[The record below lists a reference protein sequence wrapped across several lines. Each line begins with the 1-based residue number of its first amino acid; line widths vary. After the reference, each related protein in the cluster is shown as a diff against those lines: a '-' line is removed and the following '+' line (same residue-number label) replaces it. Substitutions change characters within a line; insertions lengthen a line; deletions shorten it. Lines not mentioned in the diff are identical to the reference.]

1 MQRKD
6 SGVLLRKNF
15 AFKAEDVKDDGTFS
29 GYGSVF
35 GNVDSYNE
43 IVVAGAFKNSLA
55 EIKES
60 GDPLPM
66 LWNHNPDEPIGGYTS
81 LEEDEYGLKVTGFLM
96 IDEVARAREV
106 YSLMKRRVIKG
117 LSIGYYVID
126 DTKDKSSGIRYL
138 NELDLREVSPVTF
151 PANVA
156 AKIEDVKSMLQ
167 TGNMPTAKEFE
178 DFLREAGFSKSTAA
192 CIVASGYAKLLSR
205 GEPGGEKSDDLT
217 RMLREF
223 KLTPQG

>member
-1 MQRKD
+1 MMNRKE

-15 AFKAEDVKDDGTFS
+15 AFKADDVKEDGTFT

-43 IVVAGAFKNSLA
+43 IVVAGAFKSSIA
-55 EIKES
+55 EIKAS

-66 LWNHNPDEPIGGYTS
+66 LWNHNPDEPIGGYTEI
-81 LEEDEYGLKVTGFLM
+81 EEDEYGLKVSGFLM

-106 YSLMKRRVIKG
+106 YSLLKRRVVKG
-117 LSIGYYVID
+117 LSIGYYVLD
-126 DTKDKSSGIRYL
+126 DTKDKTSGVRYL
-138 NELDLREVSPVTF
+138 NQLDLREVSPVTF

-167 TGNMPTAKEFE
+167 HGGMPTVKEFE

-205 GEPGGEKSDDLT
+205 GEPGGEKSDEI
-217 RMLREF
+217 LRALRNY
-223 KLTPQG
+223 KLTP

>member
-15 AFKAEDVKDDGTFS
+15 AFKAEDVKEDGTFS

-43 IVVAGAFKNSLA
+43 IVVAGAFKSSLTQ
-55 EIKES
+55 IKES

-81 LEEDEYGLKVTGFLM
+81 LEEDEYGLKVSGFLM

-117 LSIGYYVID
+117 LSIGYYVVD
-126 DTKDKSSGIRYL
+126 DTKDKSSGLRYL

-156 AKIEDVKSMLQ
+156 AKIEDVKSMLA
-167 TGNMPTAKEFE
+167 TGNMPSVREFE
-178 DFLREAGFSKSTAA
+178 DFLREAGFSKTQAA
-192 CIVASGYAKLLSR
+192 VIANGGLSKLLR
-205 GEPGGEKSDDLT
+205 GEPGDTKGDELAQI
-217 RMLREF
+217 LREF
-223 KLTPQG
+223 KLTPKG